1 MNDSKAQF
9 GTITA
14 YGSELLIITYGCTD
28 FQFLCQK
35 KLVVY

>member
-1 MNDSKAQF
+1 VNDSKAQF

-28 FQFLCQK
+28 F
-35 KLVVY
+35 